1 MRNLLPAVAAMPA
14 AKTSRRLAIA
24 PALGLALAFGFMAQA
39 PAAQASAASL
49 TASGE
54 KALQNLYAVDPQAR
68 IYGKHAKAILIFPGV
83 IKGAFVFGGET
94 GNGVLLVHGQPAGF
108 YNTSAAS
115 WGLQAGGKQFSY
127 ALFLMNDR
135 ALKYLHQSG
144 GWALGGGG
152 NIVVVKQGA
161 AAGANTTT
169 LSQDAYAF
177 PFDTKG
183 LMAGIDISGSKITQ
197 YHPS

>member
-1 MRNLLPAVAAMPA
+1 MPVAKA
-14 AKTSRRLAIA
+14 SRRSMIV
-24 PALGLALAFGFMAQA
+24 PALGLMLGLGVMAPA
-39 PAAQASAASL
+39 PAAYASAASL
-49 TASGE
+49 SADGE
-54 KALQNLYAVDPQAR
+54 RALQRLYAIEPQAR
-68 IYGKHAKAILIFPGV
+68 AYGKHARAILVFPGV

-94 GNGVLLVHGQPAGF
+94 GNGVLLVHGRPTAF

-127 ALFLMNDR
+127 ALFLMNNQ
-135 ALKYLHQSG
+135 ALRYLHQSG

-152 NIVVVKQGA
+152 NIVVVNQGA
-161 AAGANTTT
+161 AVGQNTTT
-169 LSQDAYAF
+169 LSHDVYAF
-177 PFDTKG
+177 PFDAKG

>member
-14 AKTSRRLAIA
+14 KVSRRSMVL
-24 PALGLALAFGFMAQA
+24 PTLGLMFALGAMTPA
-39 PAAQASAASL
+39 PAAYASATSL
-49 TASGE
+49 TADGE
-54 KALQNLYAVDPQAR
+54 KALQSLYAVEPQAR
-68 IYGKHAKAILIFPGV
+68 VYGRHARAILIFPGV

-94 GNGVLLVHGQPAGF
+94 GNGVLLVHGRPMGF

-127 ALFLMNDR
+127 ALFLMNDQ

-144 GWALGGGG
+144 GWAIGGGG
-152 NIVVVKQGA
+152 NIVVVNQGA
-161 AAGANTTT
+161 AVGANSTTV
-169 LSQDAYAF
+169 SHDVYAF
-177 PFDTKG
+177 PFNAKG